1 MGEFFS
7 TVRGYELFFDLRFN
21 IYGFLSGKE
30 PQIATALIFPGEMIA
45 KKRRQG
51 FFLVEHLIKSGRVG
65 FFLEK
70 TPPDVDYSIFHH
82 SRSLPTTL
90 EISFAPEKC
99 QPPGGTQSFV
109 KLRVIDHYFAN
120 VL

>member
-1 MGEFFS
+1 MGF
-7 TVRGYELFFDLRFN
+7 
-21 IYGFLSGKE
+21 ILSDKKIG
-30 PQIATALIFPGEMIA
+30 

-51 FFLVEHLIKSGRVG
+51 FFLVEHPIKSGRVV

-90 EISFAPEKC
+90 EVSFAAEKF